1 MDDKVYSV
9 SSITYFIKD
18 TLKNSLPQVLR
29 IAGEVSNYKLH
40 SSGHLY
46 FSIKDDNA
54 LLKGVMFN
62 ARNKL
67 KDTVKDGDAVII
79 TGRIDVYPPYGQYQI
94 IATDI
99 ELSGEGALYRKFL
112 LLKKKLEKEGLFS
125 EERKKPLPQYP
136 LSVGIV
142 TSPTGSVIEDID
154 HVLTRRAPYVKK
166 LLYPA
171 KVQGD
176 NAHKSLIAGIEYFN
190 SKETADVII
199 IGRGGGSLEDLWE
212 FNNEQLAYTVSRSD
226 IPVISAVGHETDFTI
241 CDFVSDRRA
250 PTPSAAAEIAVKD
263 KADILNMLSENRNK
277 LRKMLMDCTETRRT
291 SVGKLKNRFYRNATD
306 RINMRKQHFDMMAE
320 KMGSTVTEKLSRRK
334 EFINILYRRM
344 MKLSPARKYEKMR
357 NELSSMKKD
366 MDHTMLIKMNNYKS
380 LIEKNRASLK
390 NLSPVRILEKGY
402 SIVYNA
408 DNDIIN
414 SCRNTTAGENIE
426 IRMKDGRVPAEVKGK
441 ENKNGNKTGKE
452 D

>member
-18 TLKNSLPQVLR
+18 TLKSSLPQVLR

-67 KDTVKDGDAVII
+67 KETVKDGDAVII

-136 LSVGIV
+136 LSVGII
-142 TSPTGSVIEDID
+142 TSSTGSVIEDID
-154 HVLTRRAPYVKK
+154 HVLTRRAPYVRKM
-166 LLYPA
+166 LYPA

-176 NAHKSLIAGIEYFN
+176 NAHKSLMKGIEYFN

-212 FNNEQLAYTVSRSD
+212 FNNEELAYAVSRSD
-226 IPVISAVGHETDFTI
+226 VPVISAVGHETDFTI
-241 CDFVSDRRA
+241 CDFVADRRA

-263 KADILNMLSENRNK
+263 KKEILNMLSEDRNK
-277 LRKMLMDCTETRRT
+277 LRKMLMDCTEARKTA
-291 SVGKLKNRFYRNATD
+291 VDALKNRFYRNASD
-306 RINMRKQHFDMMAE
+306 RINMRKQYFDMMAE
-320 KMGSTVTEKLSRRK
+320 RMGNTVTDKLSRRK
-334 EFINILYRRM
+334 DFVNTLYRRM
-344 MKLSPARKYEKMR
+344 IKLSPVEKYEKMR
-357 NELSSMKKD
+357 NELSAMKKD
-366 MDHTMLIKMNNYKS
+366 MDHLIEMKINNYKAV
-380 LIEKNRASLK
+380 IENNKVSLK
-390 NLSPVRILEKGY
+390 NLSPVSILEKGY

-414 SCRNTTAGENIE
+414 SCRNITAGENIE
-426 IRMKDGRVPAEVKGK
+426 IRMKDGRVPAEVMGK
-441 ENKNGNKTGKE
+441 ENKNGNKA
-452 D
+452 